1 MSVSFAVKIS
11 FIYSVFFFFLAVDDP
26 DDLPDNFLFR
36 PRQREPETGLE
47 ADSRLR
53 EPVASTSSKKRLSAP
68 RQWQRECQLLVFILI
83 IFSRHLMTNILV
95 VLLPATLETHVRE
108 LLMLKTTPIIAP
120 DTNKNNL
127 ANTHSLSRSLS
138 SDSNAKGRGDRGI
151 CGRLATGSCG
161 CREFVSAQ
169 GAVGQSPAL
178 LQLTPFEHYCRPAFR
193 IFTLLTLRPFL
204 RCPGV
209 LLRPLWWFLELDLW
223 LFQVLKYGV
232 VDHRMSKL
240 VNTN

>member
-1 MSVSFAVKIS
+1 M
-11 FIYSVFFFFLAVDDP
+11 
-26 DDLPDNFLFR
+26 
-36 PRQREPETGLE
+36 
-47 ADSRLR
+47 
-53 EPVASTSSKKRLSAP
+53 
-68 RQWQRECQLLVFILI
+68 
-83 IFSRHLMTNILV
+83 
-95 VLLPATLETHVRE
+95 VLLPATLRE

-161 CREFVSAQ
+161 CREFVSAG

-178 LQLTPFEHYCRPAFR
+178 LQLTQFEHYCRPAFR
-193 IFTLLTLRPFL
+193 IFTLLTPRPFL
-204 RCPGV
+204 RRPGV
-209 LLRPLWWFLELDLW
+209 LLLLRPLWWFLELDLW

-232 VDHRMSKL
+232 LDHRMSKRSTRIDTEL
-240 VNTN
+240 SREGCSVLQRP